1 MAVVAVA
8 GRSAREAAGTGEGTV
23 RPLASGVAMK
33 TKHTWIVALA
43 LALSGVVLAPRAA
56 LAQGGCDGCDR
67 RPYGDYCDGPRWGR
81 YGAKDPV
88 RTAEEARKRL
98 ERFFADGDVTI
109 GKITNHDTYYQAEI
123 HDGDGELV
131 DRVIID
137 KRTGRIRSIL

>member
-1 MAVVAVA
+1 
-8 GRSAREAAGTGEGTV
+8 V
-23 RPLASGVAMK
+23 RTLASGVAMNAMNK
-33 TKHTWIVALA
+33 IQGWTLALA
-43 LALSGVVLAPRAA
+43 IALSGVALAPQAVH
-56 LAQGGCDGCDR
+56 AQGDCGSCDR

-98 ERFFADGDVTI
+98 ERFFAEDDATV
-109 GKITNHDTYYQAEI
+109 GKITNHDTYYEAEI
-123 HDGDGELV
+123 HDGDRDLV